1 MLIRYFE
8 REFFLI
14 KFCRKAWKKIL
25 FFSFLFFLKYY
36 IKNLVVCE
44 VWEEDGEKYIEQDEM
59 ELTCFRNLNNLQFD
73 WLMNRNGYFTVERK
87 FSKIGI
93 IPRTSWFNWK
103 VCMYM
108 KYPEYS

>member
-1 MLIRYFE
+1 M
-8 REFFLI
+8 
-14 KFCRKAWKKIL
+14 
-25 FFSFLFFLKYY
+25 
-36 IKNLVVCE
+36 KNLVVCE

-87 FSKIGI
+87 FCKIGI

>member
-1 MLIRYFE
+1 M
-8 REFFLI
+8 
-14 KFCRKAWKKIL
+14 
-25 FFSFLFFLKYY
+25 
-36 IKNLVVCE
+36 KNLVVCE

-93 IPRTSWFNWK
+93 IPRN
-103 VCMYM
+103 
-108 KYPEYS
+108 ELI